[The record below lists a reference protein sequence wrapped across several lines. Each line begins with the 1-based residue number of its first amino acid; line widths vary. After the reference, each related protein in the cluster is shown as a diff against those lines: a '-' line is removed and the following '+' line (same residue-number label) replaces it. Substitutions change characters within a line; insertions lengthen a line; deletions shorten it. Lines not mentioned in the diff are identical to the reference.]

1 MTYKSRTGSG
11 GLLIATIIT
20 PDPDAVILEG
30 LGNVQAW
37 KRADPVRC
45 THRSFRHGRI
55 RVCLTCRAADRGDA
69 WLLTGERTNAFVNQ
83 GLQAIARRYANITT
97 VPAAPT
103 GVGVSSDNTAV
114 TATTTT
120 FGGTFRYSAFNA
132 TFPSLSAQTIS
143 YQSDFTKGSGAG
155 QIDFSVRKLGISNTT
170 TDAVGGVQD
179 IIGGAG
185 SAPYNEPL
193 TIDLTSTTS
202 FTFRPQIDQ
211 TIVAV

>member
-1 MTYKSRTGSG
+1 MRKERGGIS

-30 LGNVQAW
+30 LKTLQGW
-37 KRADPVRC
+37 R
-45 THRSFRHGRI
+45 
-55 RVCLTCRAADRGDA
+55 RVDGTRDWSYR
-69 WLLTGERTNAFVNQ
+69 GERKNAFLNQ
-83 GLQAIARRYANITT
+83 GLQAVARRYANIAA

-103 GVGVSSDNTAV
+103 GIGVSSDNTAV
-114 TATTTT
+114 TAATTT

-132 TFPSLSAQTIS
+132 TFPSITAQTVTF
-143 YQSDFTKGSGAG
+143 QSDFTKGSGAG
-155 QIDFSVRKLGISNTT
+155 QIDFSVRKIGVTNSS
-170 TDAVGGVQD
+170 TDSVGGVQD

-202 FTFRPQIDQ
+202 FTFRPQID
-211 TIVAV
+211 VAFLAV